1 MITRNT
7 FFACFLGVL
16 RAIHSGHFPNDY
28 SETHRVHSLHFLLV
42 VWCIP
47 RRTRVY
53 IRLLWKVSR
62 VNVVWLNWC
71 FFYYDYYYSFFLGGS
86 FTFKMFSLLFYF
98 HSSPSFLVDFFSF
111 FFNPDHSKLSNYPY
125 YRKPDAE
132 TELSSMKRN
141 ARTRSAKEITDSR
154 RLHYYY

>member
-1 MITRNT
+1 MIIQRHTEYIHCI
-7 FFACFLGVL
+7 FSLLSGVFHVEHVF
-16 RAIHSGHFPNDY
+16 IY
-28 SETHRVHSLHFLLV
+28 V
-42 VWCIP
+42 
-47 RRTRVY
+47 
-53 IRLLWKVSR
+53 LLWKVSR